1 MYIYIYIY
9 IYIILK
15 NMYKSSNEEASKK
28 LQGSSLGN
36 SASSDVSVNN
46 EDPFLEGF
54 NKSSECVHLVE

>member
-1 MYIYIYIY
+1 
-9 IYIILK
+9 
-15 NMYKSSNEEASKK
+15 MYKSSNEETSKK

-54 NKSSECVHLVE
+54 NKSSECVHLVEWTSCWI